1 MARRP
6 AARRRQAQSPQPRRR
21 DLIPLPK
28 HPYRDSAIFHLA
40 LGSLL
45 LLVAWLTGGDLVRA
59 VVVAVGYVVIAIT
72 WSWWRFRERLRRDAE
87 AAAVEAAAS
96 NGRSRPPTSREPGP
110 R

>member
-6 AARRRQAQSPQPRRR
+6 VARRRKTPQHRRR

-28 HPYRDSAIFHLA
+28 HPYRDSALFHLA

-45 LLVAWLTGGDLVRA
+45 LAVAWLTGGDVLRA

-72 WSWWRFRERLRRDAE
+72 WSWWRFRQRLLREAE
-87 AAAVEAAAS
+87 AAAAEAAAA
-96 NGRSRPPTSREPGP
+96 NGRSRPAAPREAGP
-110 R
+110 P